1 MALCRPMLHGLSK
14 INIPLYFLITNYN
27 FYFIIWQCHLVC
39 GILVP
44 QPRIEPASPAV
55 DVQSPNDWIT
65 REAPKYPS
73 LNNHIFQKLLK
84 IVFPF
89 LILFPQYF
97 LICKARSNDNF
108 QSSWYI
114 LRAKETQPT
123 KTKIK
128 QSQDVLK
135 SVCSYRLKMRPSV
148 SLMGKV
154 QKIFPLF
161 PQRTNAFSS

>member
-44 QPRIEPASPAV
+44 QPRIEPATPAV

-73 LNNHIFQKLLK
+73 LNNHIF
-84 IVFPF
+84 
-89 LILFPQYF
+89 
-97 LICKARSNDNF
+97 
-108 QSSWYI
+108 
-114 LRAKETQPT
+114 
-123 KTKIK
+123 
-128 QSQDVLK
+128 
-135 SVCSYRLKMRPSV
+135 
-148 SLMGKV
+148 
-154 QKIFPLF
+154 
-161 PQRTNAFSS
+161 